1 MEVSE
6 MSQRATEEPQLS
18 GPAFQTGDPEEAHVQ
33 CDHCGA
39 AVDDQQRYCI
49 ACGAHLRHAYDP
61 AARYFSQVGARA
73 RTSRAGSAPQQPA
86 GRSRGVGLALVL
98 ALIPVA
104 AAIGVLAGRS
114 SNNQDSQ
121 LIQALARRQG
131 AVTIPGTASHPAHIA
146 ARRARRAR
154 ATSGHHARANRPS
167 KAVSTT
173 RYGRVG
179 QITGFKATKTAQQQ
193 GASATQQV
201 QKSTGKNYVNTQ
213 RNLPSQVVVP

>member
-1 MEVSE
+1 MEVSQ
-6 MSQRATEEPQLS
+6 MSQRSTEQPQLS
-18 GPAFQTGDPEEAHVQ
+18 GAAFQKDYPGEAHVQ
-33 CDHCGA
+33 CDQCGA

-49 ACGAHLRHAYDP
+49 ACGAHLKHAYDP

-73 RTSRAGSAPQQPA
+73 RTSRAGSAPQ
-86 GRSRGVGLALVL
+86 RSASHARGVGLALVL

-131 AVTIPGTASHPAHIA
+131 AVTIAGTGSQPTHAA

-154 ATSGHHARANRPS
+154 ATSSHHARSNRPS

-173 RYGRVG
+173 RYGSVG
-179 QITGFKATKTAQQQ
+179 QISGFRATKTEEQQ
-193 GASATQQV
+193 GASVTQQV
-201 QKSTGKNYVNTQ
+201 QKSTGKSYVNRQ
-213 RNLPSQVVVP
+213 SNLPSQVVVP